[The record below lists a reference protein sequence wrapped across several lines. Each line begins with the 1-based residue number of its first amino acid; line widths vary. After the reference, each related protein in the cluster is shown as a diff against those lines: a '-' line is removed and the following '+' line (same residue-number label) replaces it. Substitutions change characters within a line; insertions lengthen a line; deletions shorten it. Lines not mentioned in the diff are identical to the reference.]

1 MNGSAPSSDGL
12 EQSLEG
18 TIENL
23 RQMVVMVEDYQAT
36 SQPVLFSKM
45 CVRIFLFCVLTR
57 QIQKW
62 ICTATRA
69 AGEAK
74 TRI

>member
-45 CVRIFLFCVLTR
+45 CVVLLSFVFLHTNSEMDLYSN
-57 QIQKW
+57 
-62 ICTATRA
+62 
-69 AGEAK
+69 
-74 TRI
+74 